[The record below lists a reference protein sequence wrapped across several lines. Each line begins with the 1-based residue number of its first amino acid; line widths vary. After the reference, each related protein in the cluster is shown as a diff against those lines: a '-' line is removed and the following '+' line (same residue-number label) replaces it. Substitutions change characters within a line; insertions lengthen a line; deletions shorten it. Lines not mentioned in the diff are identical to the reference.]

1 VGAAWHA
8 DSLEKGGIHRGK
20 GAPSDPLS
28 RLELQRWSNC
38 AAGLSIPVKV
48 SSRSVANSGF
58 LLLLL
63 RDGTEGEGSGLEF
76 GDRRWVRKGEIL

>member
-1 VGAAWHA
+1 M
-8 DSLEKGGIHRGK
+8 
-20 GAPSDPLS
+20 
-28 RLELQRWSNC
+28 SNC

-63 RDGTEGEGSGLEF
+63 RDGTEGEGGVLEF
-76 GDRRWVRKGEIL
+76 RDRRRGRKGEIL